1 MASIKHV
8 EAILADEQRNSSAES
23 KEPGAND
30 SIVDLRE
37 QINQV
42 PYIHGNTEEKK
53 SVAKEDL
60 DCNFEVVAEAH
71 FSEEFID
78 QFSNNFGSFLHN
90 LETIAL

>member
-8 EAILADEQRNSSAES
+8 ETILADEQRNSSAES

-30 SIVDLRE
+30 SMGHLRE

-42 PYIHGNTEEKK
+42 PYLHGDSEEKK
-53 SVAKEDL
+53 DL

-71 FSEEFID
+71 FSEEFVD